1 MKCLLKQNN
10 PPLRKR
16 KKMISDFDLK
26 NFAAD
31 HLAADPESFLEKCI
45 VLHKFLTEYNTRV
58 NLTRLTTPEDF
69 CYKHVADSLSITR
82 CFPEI
87 AEKPFIIAD
96 IGCGAGFPSLI
107 LALAFPQLQ
116 ITAIDSIGKKITFVR
131 QAAELLGLSNLTA
144 VCGRSTELNCKKEFQ
159 NKFDIVTARAV
170 APSPK
175 ICREA
180 SRFLRRNGR
189 YIFYKT
195 PTQAA
200 EEAPLLAN
208 MKNMR
213 WENTPVFELPGNAG
227 ERLFTTGIFTQH
239 Q

>member
-1 MKCLLKQNN
+1 MPDIYDRMRGEGPYSLAEPLKI
-10 PPLRKR
+10 L
-16 KKMISDFDLK
+16 DLG
-26 NFAAD
+26 
-31 HLAADPESFLEKCI
+31 
-45 VLHKFLTEYNTRV
+45 T
-58 NLTRLTTPEDF
+58 
-69 CYKHVADSLSITR
+69 
-82 CFPEI
+82 
-87 AEKPFIIAD
+87 
-96 IGCGAGFPSLI
+96 GGGFPGI
-107 LALAFPQLQ
+107 PLAVMFPHAHFTLC
-116 ITAIDSIGKKITFVR
+116 DSIGKKITFVR

-180 SRFLRRNGR
+180 SRFLHRKGR

-200 EEAPLLAN
+200 EEAPLLAS

-227 ERLFTTGIFTQH
+227 ERLFTTGIFTH
-239 Q
+239 N